1 MLAKIMSVH
10 RGEEG
15 LAESFWLWLVFPVVL
30 LFLAAD
36 IIQSNSLALFEL
48 SQRTESISIVGMR
61 FDNLFSRVLT
71 ILRLLLLVLAFFFA
85 IGVVR
90 SARVASSRLSSLLA
104 VGGAILM
111 CAAVSA
117 IVLRVEFREG
127 SPDKNQIGFVVRKTN
142 AQFPRPLGE
151 WGTWQRLEYSDQVL
165 SARVELN
172 RSKIDRIDWEN
183 VRDASTVFACRLW
196 KDLLTDSPVRKFE
209 VDFYSSTTLFQ
220 SISVSRSA
228 CS

>member
-30 LFLAAD
+30 LFVAAD
-36 IIQSNSLALFEL
+36 LIQSNSLTFFEL
-48 SQRTESISIVGMR
+48 SQRTESISVVGMR
-61 FDNLFSRVLT
+61 FDNLFSVVLAF
-71 ILRLLLLVLAFFFA
+71 LRLLLLVLAFFFA

-90 SARVASSRLSSLLA
+90 SARAASSRVSSLLA
-104 VGGAILM
+104 IVGAILM

-117 IVLRVEFREG
+117 VVLRVEFREG
-127 SPDKNQIGFVVRKTN
+127 SPDQGQIGFVVRKTN

-165 SARVELN
+165 SARVELD
-172 RSKIDRIDWEN
+172 RSKVDRIDWDN
-183 VRDASTVFACRLW
+183 VRAASTIFACRLW

-209 VDFYSSTTLFQ
+209 ANFYSGTTLFQ